1 MKIAITTL
9 VIIHLIAPLWHGD
22 AHTTLEINLPDLKNL
37 FVYIVI
43 LGGPIVG
50 AALVWTRH
58 SVLGAGLVAV
68 SMVGALVF
76 GVYHHYILVSPDNIA
91 HLPTGP
97 PGAATQFIDSA
108 ALIAV
113 IELGSA
119 LLGFFGL
126 GQSRAADGRET

>member
-1 MKIAITTL
+1 MPRL
-9 VIIHLIAPLWHGD
+9 VL
-22 AHTTLEINLPDLKNL
+22 
-37 FVYIVI
+37 
-43 LGGPIVG
+43 LGGPPGIGKSTVI
-50 AALVWTRH
+50 
-58 SVLGAGLVAV
+58 
-68 SMVGALVF
+68 VF

-108 ALIAV
+108 APIAV